1 MARAESRNHRLPS
14 IYATSRMTETLHSP
28 KAVLGLGIIDSATL
42 QVIDIGTA
50 TNA

>member
-1 MARAESRNHRLPS
+1 MARAENRNPRLTS
-14 IYATSRMTETLHSP
+14 SYATSRMTETLHSP